1 MTVAESPEAIWVG
14 EWLVEPA
21 VDSISRNGEVH
32 KLEPRTMRLL
42 LCLANSSGAVVSV
55 DRLLTEV
62 WPGVIVGSASVYQAV
77 SQLRRLLGDV
87 DPDPIY
93 IATVPRKG
101 YRLIAPVRHAQPADA
116 IMPASTPAGVTIS
129 GPSTEIRPQATRWR
143 RHPIILL
150 SVVVFALI
158 IVAAVVQRNWQAFMP
173 SSKTVASIVVL
184 PFIDLTPAKSDQ
196 SFCDGL
202 TEELSGWLAQIPTL
216 RVVARTS
223 AFAFRGQGEDVRKI
237 GKALDSDHILEG
249 SMRRD
254 GNHLRITVQL
264 IDARNGYHLWS
275 ENFDRPIDDTI
286 KIQEDIARSVAQTLK
301 VRLTTDSERQF
312 AARRTLDPDAYQLYL
327 LARYYDQQGTP
338 QATDRA
344 ADLYRQ
350 VVNADPKFALAY
362 TQLARARFNQGNW
375 RDIPIA
381 DTAAAMEPLI
391 ATALQIDPRLGA
403 AYAVRGMLRA
413 EQSRVKEGLEDL
425 NLAISMDPSNMS
437 AYASMG
443 RIALVAAQPREA
455 LKNYD
460 SAAALDPLNST
471 LQIQRC
477 VALGDL
483 ARYEEAAQACER
495 ARILG
500 PGTAA
505 APDELTWLAEARGRI
520 DEALRWNAEAL
531 KAEPSDEFQLYGTRA
546 TLFLS
551 LGLATS
557 ARAAVERGR
566 SATKNEVLA
575 DSALVRVVFCE
586 QGLDALRN
594 YLESSHLDQ
603 SPNAMALLA
612 AAYARLLSGESA
624 KVKELIAR
632 ALAAPD
638 RPQFAETWYARGEDP
653 ITSYRLDRAA
663 AEVAL
668 GDRVSADRDL
678 GAVIAMVN
686 QMIAAG
692 IERAATYELR
702 AKAYALKG
710 QADEAMR
717 DLVAAKKLGWRRA
730 WWALHEPYLASL
742 RSRSDF
748 QTLIRTVSQSN
759 AELAERLKADRTDI

>member
-1 MTVAESPEAIWVG
+1 MTVAEPPGKIWVG

-21 VDSISRNGEVH
+21 VDSISRDGEVQ

-42 LCLANSSGAVVSV
+42 LCLANSSGSVVSV

-77 SQLRRLLGDV
+77 SQLRKLLGDL
-87 DPDPIY
+87 DPDPTY

-101 YRLIAPVRHAQPADA
+101 YRLIAPVHRADPGEA
-116 IMPASTPAGVTIS
+116 IMPASTPAGVTVT
-129 GPSTEIRPQATRWR
+129 GPSPEAPPQAVRGRMNTVIWV
-143 RHPIILL
+143 
-150 SVVVFALI
+150 SVALALI
-158 IVAAVVQRNWQAFMP
+158 IFGAVIQRGWQASMP
-173 SSKTVASIVVL
+173 SSRGVASIVVL
-184 PFIDLTPAKSDQ
+184 PFMDLTPAKTDQ

-202 TEELSGWLAQIPTL
+202 TEELSGWLAQIPAL

-237 GKALDSDHILEG
+237 GKALDTDHILEG

-344 ADLYRQ
+344 VDLYRQ

-362 TQLARARFNQGNW
+362 IQLARARFNQGNL
-375 RDIPIA
+375 RDVPIA

-391 ATALQIDPRLGA
+391 ATALQIDPRLAA
-403 AYAVRGMLRA
+403 AYGVRGMLRA
-413 EQSRVKEGLEDL
+413 EQSKVKEGLEDL
-425 NLAISMDPSNMS
+425 HLAISMDPSNMS
-437 AYASMG
+437 AYAAIG
-443 RIALVAAQPREA
+443 RIALTAAQPREA

-460 SAAALDPLNST
+460 SAVVLDPLNST

-477 VALGDL
+477 TALGDL
-483 ARYEEAAQACER
+483 AQYEEAAKACER
-495 ARILG
+495 ARILQ

-531 KAEPSDEFQLYGTRA
+531 KAEPADEFQLYGTRA

-551 LGLATS
+551 VGLAS
-557 ARAAVERGR
+557 RARAAVERGR

-575 DSALVRVVFCE
+575 DAALVRVVFRE
-586 QGLDALRN
+586 QGPAALRSF
-594 YLESSHLDQ
+594 LDSARLDQ

-612 AAYARLLSGESA
+612 AAYGRLQLGESA

-653 ITSYRLDRAA
+653 ITSYRLDLAA

-668 GDRVSADRDL
+668 GDRASADREL
-678 GAVIAMVN
+678 GAVIAMVS
-686 QMIAAG
+686 QMISDG
-692 IERAATYELR
+692 VERAATYELR
-702 AKAYALKG
+702 AKAYALNG
-710 QADEAMR
+710 QADQAML
-717 DLVAAKKLGWRRA
+717 DINAAAKLGWRRA

-742 RSRSDF
+742 RTRSDF
-748 QTLIRTVSQSN
+748 QTLISSVSQSN
-759 AELAERLKADRTDI
+759 AEVAERLTADHTDI